1 MRDSR
6 TGRLALLF
14 VAATLTACL
23 ATGPSKDE
31 VEAAKKTVDC
41 QHADERILI
50 RFDDGEVRLL
60 MPDAT
65 KVFLYQIPAAS
76 GFRYLN
82 GDMEL
87 RGRSLEMELLRNGVP
102 AKLQCKPYELPAK
115 PDK

>member
-1 MRDSR
+1 MRGSR

-14 VAATLTACL
+14 FVGMLAACQS
-23 ATGPSKDE
+23 GPTKDE
-31 VEAAKKTVDC
+31 VENAKKTVDC
-41 QHADERILI
+41 QHEQERILI
-50 RFDDGEVRLL
+50 RFEQGEVRLT

-65 KVFLYQIPAAS
+65 TVYLYQVPAGS

-102 AKLQCKPYELPAK
+102 TKLECKPYELPTK
-115 PDK
+115 H